1 MVDDSYLIKKITKFL
16 VKILKYPVIIGTV
29 IATVLILGL
38 QKLQVLQVLELKVYD
53 QMMQMRTDPGKDPR
67 LLIVSIT
74 EEDLQRW
81 GWPLSG
87 EVLNQ
92 LLSKLEEHQPIAIGL
107 DIFRDLPVQP
117 GHEQLL
123 QRLVRS
129 DSIISICKHTN
140 VREPG
145 IAAPAGVK
153 PGRVG
158 FSDLVEDTDG
168 LIRRN
173 LIAVKVEKSDICQS
187 SYSLSW
193 RLALKYL
200 ALQGIPLQ
208 SNVNQELQL
217 GDVIFTPLKS
227 NSGGYQ
233 NADTRGYQ
241 ILLNYRSP
249 GNIAEKVTVTQV
261 LAGKITPDL
270 VKDRIVLIGST
281 APSLK
286 DIFNTP
292 FNTGKADNSGRM
304 AGVEIHGHMISQIL
318 SAVLNNQ
325 PLFWFLPGW
334 VEVLWIGSWSVL
346 GGYLARRLRYPFSLG
361 LRSVASLLV
370 LFVGNFVI
378 FTHGGWFPVVAPALG
393 LVVASVSVL
402 AYSAHDSQREK
413 KQIIQLLQA
422 QKELI
427 AELQKQQTT
436 VTPTPEPD
444 YLGKLLTTQTLLG
457 KRYQIINNLGRG
469 GFSETYLAQD
479 IQRPGNP
486 LCVVKQMRPV
496 RQDKEYLNLV
506 KRLFH
511 TEADILEI
519 LGKHPQIPQL
529 LAFFSE
535 NNNFYLVQE
544 FIPGHTLKHELT
556 SGICY
561 LRSEV
566 INILTEVLQILVFVH
581 SYDVIHQDI
590 KPSNL
595 MRRTTDGHI
604 VLIDFGGVKQLQAQ
618 NHVLDSIIFASRGY
632 APPEQM
638 SGIPKLNSDIYALG
652 IIAIQ
657 ALTGLNPQEKEFG
670 RDLKTG
676 FIIIPAVS
684 PSGEQTWQD
693 WSELAD
699 TTEELTR
706 ILNKMVHL
714 HSYQRYES
722 AMQVLEDINNLLSK
736 HSGSVRTPT
745 L

>member
-16 VKILKYPVIIGTV
+16 VKIFKHPVIIGSA

-53 QMMQMRTDPGKDPR
+53 QMMQMRSDPGPDPR

-117 GHEQLL
+117 GHEELL
-123 QRLVRS
+123 QRLGRS

-145 IAAPAGVK
+145 IAPPAGVK

-173 LIAVKVEKSDICQS
+173 LIAVKVEESDICQS
-187 SYSLSW
+187 IYSLSW

-217 GDVIFTPLKS
+217 GDVIFTPLES
-227 NSGGYQ
+227 NSGGYE

-241 ILLNYRSP
+241 ILLNYPAR
-249 GNIAEKVTVTQV
+249 GKIAEEVTVTRV
-261 LAGKITPDL
+261 LAGEITPDL

-292 FNTGKADNSGRM
+292 FNTGKADNSGKM
-304 AGVEIHGHMISQIL
+304 AGVEIHGQMISQIL

-334 VEVLWIGSWSVL
+334 AEVLWIGSWSVL
-346 GGYLARRLRYPFSLG
+346 GGYVAGRLRYPLSLG
-361 LRSVASLLV
+361 LWSAASLLV

-378 FTHGGWFPVVAPALG
+378 FTRGGWFPVVAPALG
-393 LVVASVSVL
+393 LVVANVSVL
-402 AYSAHDSQREK
+402 AYSAHDSQQDK
-413 KQIIQLLQA
+413 KQIIQLLQR

-427 AELQKQQTT
+427 AELQKQQVTLTT
-436 VTPTPEPD
+436 TPETD
-444 YLGKLLTTQTLLG
+444 YLFEPLSTQRLLG
-457 KRYQIINNLGRG
+457 TRYQITDNLGRG
-469 GFSETYLAQD
+469 GFSTTYLARD
-479 IQRPGNP
+479 VQRPGNP
-486 LCVVKQMRPV
+486 LCVVKQMHPV
-496 RQDKEYLNLV
+496 RQDPEYLELV

-519 LGKHPQIPQL
+519 MGKHPQIPQL
-529 LAFFSE
+529 LAFLSE

-544 FIPGHTLKHELT
+544 YILGHTLKHELN

-566 INILTEVLQILVFVH
+566 IKILKEVLQILVFVH
-581 SYDVIHQDI
+581 SYQVIHQDI

-595 MRRTTDGHI
+595 MRRTTDAQI
-604 VLIDFGGVKQLQAQ
+604 VLIDFGGVKQLQPQ
-618 NHVLDSIIFASRGY
+618 NHQLDSIIFASRGY

-638 SGIPKLNSDIYALG
+638 IGAPRLNSDIYALG
-652 IIAIQ
+652 ILAIQ
-657 ALTGLNPQEKEFG
+657 ALTGVNPQEHQFL
-670 RDLKTG
+670 RDVKTD
-676 FIIIPAVS
+676 FITIPTLS
-684 PSGEQTWQD
+684 PSGEQIWQD
-693 WSELAD
+693 WWQIAD

-714 HSYQRYES
+714 NYRQRYES
-722 AMQVLEDINNLLSK
+722 AIEVLEDINNML
-736 HSGSVRTPT
+736 
-745 L
+745 